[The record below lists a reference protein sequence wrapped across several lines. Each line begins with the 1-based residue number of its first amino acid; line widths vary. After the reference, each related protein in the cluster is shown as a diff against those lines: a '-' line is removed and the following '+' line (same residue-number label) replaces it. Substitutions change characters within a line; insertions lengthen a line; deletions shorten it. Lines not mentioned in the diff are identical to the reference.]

1 MAKLPQNSQ
10 LPLSVSGQTSK
21 LGSPNMM
28 VSMITG
34 PFLFGLL
41 GARAIAEGLTQL
53 GLASEEVFR
62 GERLPILH
70 TVPDATSHNTVS
82 EPE

>member
-1 MAKLPQNSQ
+1 
-10 LPLSVSGQTSK
+10 
-21 LGSPNMM
+21 MM
-28 VSMITG
+28 TG
-34 PFLFGLL
+34 PFLLGLV
-41 GARAIAEGLTQL
+41 GVRAIAAGLTQL

-70 TVPDATSHNTVS
+70 TVPDSIFQNDAP

>member
-1 MAKLPQNSQ
+1 MI
-10 LPLSVSGQTSK
+10 
-21 LGSPNMM
+21 

-34 PFLFGLL
+34 PFLLGLV

-70 TVPDATSHNTVS
+70 TVPDPISPNDAS
-82 EPE
+82 ESE

>member
-1 MAKLPQNSQ
+1 MI
-10 LPLSVSGQTSK
+10 
-21 LGSPNMM
+21 
-28 VSMITG
+28 VSMMTG
-34 PFLFGLL
+34 PFLLGLV
-41 GARAIAEGLTQL
+41 GVRAIAAGLTQL

-70 TVPDATSHNTVS
+70 TVPDSIFQNDAP